1 MDHCSLERHLSE
13 VKLQSIYLY
22 FQPIMLTPEDIQFYL
37 GIFKGL
43 SLADLYELFNMA
55 QVKRIPAGGVY
66 IEHGA
71 ASKKLGFIRKGLIR
85 AYCIKDNGDDVT
97 LMLRWENQFIAS
109 HDTVILNQPSR
120 FTYQAL
126 EDTTLMELDYSR
138 MEKILDSNP
147 KLSSY
152 RNVILMRMLSEALER
167 MESFVLFTPEE
178 RYVRLLTEKPNIF
191 NRVPNKYLA
200 TLLGITPVSLS
211 RIRKR
216 ITQAP
221 KR

>member
-1 MDHCSLERHLSE
+1 
-13 VKLQSIYLY
+13 
-22 FQPIMLTPEDIQFYL
+22 MLTPEDIQFYL

-43 SLADLYELFNMA
+43 SLTDLYELFKMA
-55 QVKRIPAGGVY
+55 QTKRIPAGGVY
-66 IEHGA
+66 IEQGA
-71 ASKKLGFIRKGLIR
+71 TAKKLGFIRKGLLR
-85 AYCIKDNGDDVT
+85 AYCVKDNGDDVT

-126 EDTTLMELDYSR
+126 EDTTLMELDYGR
-138 MEKILDSNP
+138 MEAILDSNP

-152 RNVILMRMLSEALER
+152 RNVILMRMLSDALER
-167 MESFVLFTPEE
+167 MESFVLLTPEE
-178 RYVRLLTEKPNIF
+178 RYVKLLTEKPNIF

-216 ITQAP
+216 ITKAP

>member
-1 MDHCSLERHLSE
+1 MLS
-13 VKLQSIYLY
+13 
-22 FQPIMLTPEDIQFYL
+22 TEDIQFYL

-43 SLADLYELFNMA
+43 SLGDLYELFNMA
-55 QVKRIPAGGVY
+55 QVKRIPAGGIY
-66 IEHGA
+66 IEQGA
-71 ASKKLGFIRKGLIR
+71 TSKKLGFIRKGLIR
-85 AYCIKDNGDDVT
+85 AYRIKDNGDDVT

-109 HDTVILNQPSR
+109 HDTVILSQPSR

-126 EDTTLMELDYSR
+126 EDTTLMEMDYGR
-138 MEKILDSNP
+138 MENILDSNP

-152 RNVILMRMLSEALER
+152 RNVILLRMLSEALER
-167 MESFVLFTPEE
+167 MESFVLLTPEE
-178 RYVRLLTEKPNIF
+178 RYLQLLTEKPNIF
-191 NRVPNKYLA
+191 NRVPNKHLA

-216 ITQAP
+216 ISQTP

>member
-1 MDHCSLERHLSE
+1 
-13 VKLQSIYLY
+13 
-22 FQPIMLTPEDIQFYL
+22 MLTPEDIQFYL

-43 SLADLYELFNMA
+43 SLTDLYELFKMA
-55 QVKRIPAGGVY
+55 QTKRIPAGGVY
-66 IEHGA
+66 IEQSA
-71 ASKKLGFIRKGLIR
+71 TAKKLGFIRKGLIR
-85 AYCIKDNGDDVT
+85 AYCVKDNGDDVT

-126 EDTTLMELDYSR
+126 EDTTLMELDYGR
-138 MEKILDSNP
+138 MEAILDSNP

-152 RNVILMRMLSEALER
+152 RNVILMRMLSDALER
-167 MESFVLFTPEE
+167 MESFVLLTPEE
-178 RYVRLLTEKPNIF
+178 RYVKLLTEKPNIF

>member
-1 MDHCSLERHLSE
+1 MLS
-13 VKLQSIYLY
+13 
-22 FQPIMLTPEDIQFYL
+22 PDDIQFYL

-43 SLADLYELFNMA
+43 SLTDLYELFKMA
-55 QVKRIPAGGVY
+55 QAKRIPAGGIY
-66 IEHGA
+66 IEEGA
-71 ASKKLGFIRKGLIR
+71 TSKKLGFIRKGLVR
-85 AYCIKDNGDDVT
+85 AYRIKDNGDDVT

-126 EDTTLMELDYSR
+126 EDTTLMELDYCR
-138 MEKILDSNP
+138 MEKILDNNP

-152 RNVILMRMLSEALER
+152 RNVILLRMLSEALER
-167 MESFVLFTPEE
+167 MESFVLLTPEE
-178 RYVRLLTEKPNIF
+178 RYLHLLIEKPNIF

-216 ITQAP
+216 ISQAP

>member
-1 MDHCSLERHLSE
+1 MLS
-13 VKLQSIYLY
+13 
-22 FQPIMLTPEDIQFYL
+22 TEDIQFYL

-43 SLADLYELFNMA
+43 SLTDLYELFSMA
-55 QVKRIPAGGVY
+55 QVKRISAGGVY
-66 IEHGA
+66 IEEGA
-71 ASKKLGFIRKGLIR
+71 TSKKLGLIRKGLIR
-85 AYCIKDNGDDVT
+85 AYRIKDNGDDVT
-97 LMLRWENQFIAS
+97 LILRWENQFIAS

-126 EDTTLMELDYSR
+126 EDTTLMELDYARLES
-138 MEKILDSNP
+138 ILDNNP
-147 KLSSY
+147 KLSAH
-152 RNVILMRMLSEALER
+152 RNIILLRMLSEALER
-167 MESFVLFTPEE
+167 MESFVLLTPEE
-178 RYVRLLTEKPNIF
+178 RYLQLLTEKPNIF

-216 ITQAP
+216 ITQTH

>member
-1 MDHCSLERHLSE
+1 
-13 VKLQSIYLY
+13 
-22 FQPIMLTPEDIQFYL
+22 MLTPEDIQFYL
-37 GIFKGL
+37 GIFKDL
-43 SLADLYELFNMA
+43 SFTDLYELFKMA
-55 QVKRIPAGGVY
+55 HAKRIPAGDVY
-66 IEHGA
+66 IEQGA
-71 ASKKLGFIRKGLIR
+71 TAKKLGFIRKGLIR
-85 AYCIKDNGDDVT
+85 AHCVKDNGDNVT

-126 EDTTLMELDYSR
+126 EDTTLMELDYGR
-138 MEKILDSNP
+138 MEAILDSNP

-178 RYVRLLTEKPNIF
+178 RFLKLLTEKPNIF

>member
-1 MDHCSLERHLSE
+1 
-13 VKLQSIYLY
+13 
-22 FQPIMLTPEDIQFYL
+22 MLTPEDIQFYL
-37 GIFKGL
+37 GIFKDL
-43 SLADLYELFNMA
+43 SFTDLYELFKMA
-55 QVKRIPAGGVY
+55 QAKRIPAGDVY
-66 IEHGA
+66 IEQGA
-71 ASKKLGFIRKGLIR
+71 TAKKLGFIRKGLIR
-85 AYCIKDNGDDVT
+85 AHCVKDNGDNVT

-126 EDTTLMELDYSR
+126 EDTTLMELDYGR
-138 MEKILDSNP
+138 MEAILDSNP

-178 RYVRLLTEKPNIF
+178 RYLKLLTEKPNIF

>member
-1 MDHCSLERHLSE
+1 MLS
-13 VKLQSIYLY
+13 
-22 FQPIMLTPEDIQFYL
+22 PDDIQFYL

-43 SLADLYELFNMA
+43 SLADLYELFKMA

-66 IEHGA
+66 IEQGA
-71 ASKKLGFIRKGLIR
+71 TSKKLGFIRKGLIR
-85 AYCIKDNGDDVT
+85 AYRIKDNGDDVT

-126 EDTTLMELDYSR
+126 EDITLMELDYGR
-138 MEKILDSNP
+138 MENILDNNP

-152 RNVILMRMLSEALER
+152 RNVILLRMLSEALER
-167 MESFVLFTPEE
+167 MESFVLLTPEE
-178 RYVRLLTEKPNIF
+178 RYLHLLTEKPNIF

-216 ITQAP
+216 ISQTP

>member
-1 MDHCSLERHLSE
+1 
-13 VKLQSIYLY
+13 
-22 FQPIMLTPEDIQFYL
+22 MLTPEDIQFYL
-37 GIFKGL
+37 GIFKDL
-43 SLADLYELFNMA
+43 SFTDLYELFKMA
-55 QVKRIPAGGVY
+55 QAKRIPAGDVY
-66 IEHGA
+66 IEQGA
-71 ASKKLGFIRKGLIR
+71 TAKKLGFIRKGLIR
-85 AYCIKDNGDDVT
+85 AHCVKDNGDNVT

-109 HDTVILNQPSR
+109 HDTLILNQPSR

-126 EDTTLMELDYSR
+126 EDTTLMELDYGR
-138 MEKILDSNP
+138 MEAILDSNP

-178 RYVRLLTEKPNIF
+178 RYLKLLTEKPNIF

>member
-1 MDHCSLERHLSE
+1 MLS
-13 VKLQSIYLY
+13 
-22 FQPIMLTPEDIQFYL
+22 TEDIQFYL

-43 SLADLYELFNMA
+43 SLGDLYELFNMA

-66 IEHGA
+66 IEEGA
-71 ASKKLGFIRKGLIR
+71 ISKKLGFIRKGLIR
-85 AYCIKDNGDDVT
+85 AYRIKDNGDDVT

-126 EDTTLMELDYSR
+126 EDTTLMEMDYGR
-138 MEKILDSNP
+138 MENILDNNP

-152 RNVILMRMLSEALER
+152 RNVILLRMLSEALER
-167 MESFVLFTPEE
+167 MESFVLLTPEE
-178 RYVRLLTEKPNIF
+178 RYLQLLTEKPNIF
-191 NRVPNKYLA
+191 NRVPNKHLA

-216 ITQAP
+216 ISQTP